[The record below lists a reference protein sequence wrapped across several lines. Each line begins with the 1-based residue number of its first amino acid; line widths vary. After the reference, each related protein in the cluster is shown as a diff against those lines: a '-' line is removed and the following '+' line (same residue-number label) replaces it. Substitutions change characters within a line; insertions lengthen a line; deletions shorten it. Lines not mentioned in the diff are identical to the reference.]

1 MGAYRQDRINDA
13 VASELTEILRAVK
26 DPRVSRAFI
35 SISGAQVSRDLSQA
49 VIFYSVLGPDKE
61 VEAGISSASGFIRGE
76 LAKRLNL
83 RVTPKLIFRREYGA
97 EKAMDIAK
105 ILKEFRVENS
115 EGENE

>member
-13 VASELTEILRAVK
+13 VASELTEILRTVK

-49 VIFYSVLGPDKE
+49 VIFYSVLGPDRE
-61 VEAGISSASGFIRGE
+61 VEAGISSASGYIRGE

-83 RVTPKLIFRREYGA
+83 RVTPKLVFRREHGA

-105 ILKEFRVENS
+105 ILKDYRESN
-115 EGENE
+115 EGKPE

>member
-1 MGAYRQDRINDA
+1 MGAYRQDRINEA

-49 VIFYSVLGPDKE
+49 VIFYSVLGPDRE

-105 ILKEFRVENS
+105 ILKDYRES
-115 EGENE
+115 GEGETK

>member
-1 MGAYRQDRINDA
+1 MGAYRQDRINEA
-13 VASELTEILRAVK
+13 VASELTEILRTVK

-49 VIFYSVLGPDKE
+49 VIFYSVLGPDRE
-61 VEAGISSASGFIRGE
+61 VEAGISSASGYIRGE

-83 RVTPKLIFRREYGA
+83 RVTPKLVFRREHGA

-105 ILKEFRVENS
+105 RLKDYQDEKSNQ
-115 EGENE
+115 